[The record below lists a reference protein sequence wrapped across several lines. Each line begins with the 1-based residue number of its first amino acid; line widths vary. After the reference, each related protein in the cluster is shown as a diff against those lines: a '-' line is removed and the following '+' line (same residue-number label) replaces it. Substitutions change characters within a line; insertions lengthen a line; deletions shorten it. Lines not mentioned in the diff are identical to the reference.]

1 MNLSLALLTA
11 SVLISSIVDFATR
24 LRGGPVSLQ
33 ALWTIALGVGSL
45 VFVVLRAK
53 LPKAI
58 VGQGIGLILF
68 LLLGTLT
75 LLVNPG
81 KLSYSLQAGFQSL
94 LVYGGFVGLLLLSA
108 IETYQMGELPWYLN
122 TGFSRSCQIATGIYG
137 LSILVAG
144 SGNNEVLGAR
154 SFALFALVAISWFA
168 ASGRYTK
175 PAFTIWAIL
184 ATVAVAFSLSRTATV
199 LSLLTFPLAQISP
212 RDTKTWLR
220 SAAWAGL
227 VVLIAQLAF
236 IYITPIRERF
246 TEKGD
251 QGQLAGFKISTSGR
265 DYLWEKVGNSIAAAP
280 PLAQVIGLG
289 AGSTNVAVS
298 GGQPHNDYLRLQHDF
313 GYVGL
318 SLWLFSYA
326 WLIVATIRAWSW
338 ADQFDPQSAHVPL
351 AAFMS
356 LLTVGLAMITDNVIV
371 YIFVMSPMAILTG
384 SAIGLHAIRRK
395 LRRAYFAAP
404 SSEAVALT
412 DRLPQT
418 ALTLP
423 RELG

>member
-1 MNLSLALLTA
+1 MNLSLALVTA
-11 SVLISSIVDFATR
+11 SVLISSIVDYATR

-33 ALWTIALGVGSL
+33 ALWTIIVGVGSL

-58 VGQGIGLILF
+58 VGQGLVLMLFLIL
-68 LLLGTLT
+68 GMVT

-81 KLSYSLQAGFQSL
+81 KLAYSIQAGFQSL

-108 IETYQMGELPWYLN
+108 IETYQMGELPWYLT
-122 TGFSRSCQIATGIYG
+122 TGFSRSCQIATSIYG
-137 LSILVAG
+137 LSILIAG
-144 SGNNEVLGAR
+144 SGNNEILGAR
-154 SFALFALVAISWFA
+154 SFALFALVAISWFT

-175 PAFTIWAIL
+175 PIYTIWAMV
-184 ATVAVAFSLSRTATV
+184 ATLVVAFSLSRTATV

-212 RDTKTWLR
+212 RDTKTWFR

-227 VVLIAQLAF
+227 VILIAQLAF
-236 IYITPIRERF
+236 IYVAPIRERF

-251 QGQLAGFKISTSGR
+251 QGELAGFKVSTSGR
-265 DYLWEKVGNSIAAAP
+265 DYLWAKVSNSIAAAP
-280 PLAQVIGLG
+280 PLAQVIGMG
-289 AGSTNVAVS
+289 AGSTNVAIS

-318 SLWLFSYA
+318 SLWVFSYA
-326 WLIVATIRAWSW
+326 WLVGATIQAWSW
-338 ADQFDPQSAHVPL
+338 ADQFDPQSAQVPL

-356 LLTVGLAMITDNVIV
+356 LLTVSFAMVTDNVIV
-371 YIFVMSPMAILTG
+371 YIFVMAPMAILTG

-395 LRRAYFAAP
+395 LRQAYLATVSSEGIALPAP
-404 SSEAVALT
+404 SPTVPAGPKS
-412 DRLPQT
+412 
-418 ALTLP
+418 
-423 RELG
+423 